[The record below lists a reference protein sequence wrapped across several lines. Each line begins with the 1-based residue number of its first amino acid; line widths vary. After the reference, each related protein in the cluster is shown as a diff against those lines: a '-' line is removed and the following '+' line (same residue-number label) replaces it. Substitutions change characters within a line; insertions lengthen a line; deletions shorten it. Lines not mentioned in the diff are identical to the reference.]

1 MLEGAIETVKRTIMV
16 VSAFFL
22 LLSTIPFDG
31 FVIVKSETEEAGF
44 IVKMSVT
51 YHNNNETENWIFTE
65 EDRAIGLFM
74 NNTWQTVQLINHSY
88 PLENTTFDED
98 GNPIAVLQ
106 FPESQLNLGENISYT
121 VTYHALSKPRQF
133 PDIKEEN
140 SSTLD
145 DIPEELTKNYCGE
158 DDIWLVNNPELQSLA
173 QSIVGNET
181 RVLTIVKNF
190 VEWIRK
196 KIDYPV
202 QAHEVPLYPN
212 ETYARLEGD
221 CDDQAILFIT
231 LCRIYKIPAYLQIGC
246 IYDPKSFDD
255 SKYWSNHLRSILK
268 RVGWHGWAMV
278 CIPPWGWLPVD
289 LTYVLGGYA
298 SPLDAIK
305 RAAVTSRN
313 TLQYMNV
320 NQTDYVASSRRYR
333 DFLENNDFYVYTE
346 DEMMEAPPTNH
357 GNDTLEKLFPWI
369 PIVATVVVAVTVAG
383 IFVYVWKTEK
393 PKEIESNPS
402 LTF

>member
-1 MLEGAIETVKRTIMV
+1 MMMV
-16 VSAFFL
+16 FVSTFFL
-22 LLSTIPFDG
+22 LLPIMQFDG
-31 FVIVKSETEEAGF
+31 FVMVKSETEEAGF
-44 IVKMSVT
+44 IVNMSVT
-51 YHNNNETENWIFTE
+51 YHNNGTEGWVLTNEDCT
-65 EDRAIGLFM
+65 IGLFM
-74 NNTWQTVQLINHSY
+74 NNTWQTVQLVNHSF

-98 GNPIAVLQ
+98 GNSIAVLQ
-106 FPESQLNLGENISYT
+106 FPESQVNLGENISYT
-121 VTYHALSKPRQF
+121 VTYQALSKPREF

-140 SSTLD
+140 SSNLD
-145 DIPEELTKNYCGE
+145 DIPEVLTKNYCGE
-158 DDIWLVNNPELQSLA
+158 GDTWMVNDPELQGLA
-173 QSIVGNET
+173 RSIVENET

-255 SKYWSNHLRSILK
+255 SKYWSNHLRSILRK
-268 RVGWHGWAMV
+268 VGWHGWAMAYV
-278 CIPPWGWLPVD
+278 PPWGWLPVD
-289 LTYVLGGYA
+289 LTYVLGGYV

-305 RAAVTSRN
+305 KAAVTSRS

-346 DEMMEAPPTNH
+346 DEIIEVSPTNH
-357 GNDTLEKLFPWI
+357 GNDAIGKLFPWL
-369 PIVATVVVAVTVAG
+369 PIVAAVVVAVTAAG
-383 IFVYVWKTEK
+383 IFVYVWKRER

-402 LTF
+402 LSF